1 MTLTLNQN
9 FNIRSANNISGIE
22 NSKKLSGMSLAK
34 GLEQNRDSISFK
46 RGFHQEEIE
55 VIIKNA
61 DRVQLLGTLNNKK
74 YDLKLNR
81 KRNSEN
87 KINITGEYNSKKAG
101 IDAKYKS
108 INSYFKGRL
117 GSDDFN
123 ITFHE
128 PVFFGSYSIKGKIN
142 GEKIKLKFPG
152 AEVDERF
159 KDIVLLILSLNGSS
173 SEIED
178 GKYSTFDYS
187 DTCMEYFNCET
198 EEVEE
203 VSEIEEEED
212 DDFFEVEKSLL
223 DTIWKKPIFDE
234 EDDII
239 K

>member
-1 MTLTLNQN
+1 MTLTLNRN
-9 FNIRSANNISGIE
+9 FNIRSANNISGIQRSE
-22 NSKKLSGMSLAK
+22 NMSGMSFAQ
-34 GLEQNRDSISFK
+34 GIEQNRDSLSFK

-74 YDLKLNR
+74 YDMKLNR
-81 KRNSEN
+81 KRNSES
-87 KINITGEYNSKKAG
+87 NIDIIGEYNSKKAG
-101 IDAKYKS
+101 INAKYKS

-123 ITFHE
+123 LTFHE
-128 PVFFGSYSIKGKIN
+128 PVFFGDYSIKGKIN

-152 AEVDERF
+152 AEVDERY
-159 KDIVLLILSLNGSS
+159 KDVVLLILSLNGAS

-178 GKYSTFDYS
+178 GKYNALDYS
-187 DTCMEYFNCET
+187 DTCMEYYDCET
-198 EEVEE
+198 EEVAEG
-203 VSEIEEEED
+203 SEIEEED
-212 DDFFEVEKSLL
+212 DDFFEEERSLL